1 MDKNYLI
8 LFIFILALVVSN
20 CMSQKEHMNKNNEN
34 MAVVKAKVFLKGDPI
49 SEIFEFKKKA
59 AGDNPLVE
67 KYMNGKYTLKYYVSR
82 EVSAKKNYRS
92 VTKMDLHPT
101 RISEPYHKSS
111 KTSKSNRQGRKH
123 HHIHQ
128 PGRTNCTQRYQR
140 K

>member
-1 MDKNYLI
+1 MLSVIAATVPCMARTLPVYGNNSTTFADPKQV
-8 LFIFILALVVSN
+8 LV
-20 CMSQKEHMNKNNEN
+20 E
-34 MAVVKAKVFLKGDPI
+34 
-49 SEIFEFKKKA
+49 
-59 AGDNPLVE
+59 E
-67 KYMNGKYTLKYYVSR
+67 KYMNGKYILKYYISG
-82 EVSAKKNYRS
+82 EVSANKNYRS

>member
-1 MDKNYLI
+1 MVSVIASTVPCMACTLPVYVKNSTTFADPQQVLI
-8 LFIFILALVVSN
+8 
-20 CMSQKEHMNKNNEN
+20 Q
-34 MAVVKAKVFLKGDPI
+34 
-49 SEIFEFKKKA
+49 
-59 AGDNPLVE
+59 E
-67 KYMNGKYTLKYYVSR
+67 KYMNGKYTLKYYVSD
-82 EVSAKKNYRS
+82 EVSTKKNYRS

-111 KTSKSNRQGRKH
+111 KTSKSNRLERKH

>member
-1 MDKNYLI
+1 MASVIAATVPCMTCSLPVKNTTITFTDPQPVLI
-8 LFIFILALVVSN
+8 
-20 CMSQKEHMNKNNEN
+20 E
-34 MAVVKAKVFLKGDPI
+34 
-49 SEIFEFKKKA
+49 
-59 AGDNPLVE
+59 E
-67 KYMNGKYTLKYYVSR
+67 KFMNGKYTLKYYVSD

-128 PGRTNCTQRYQR
+128 PGRTNCTQRYQG